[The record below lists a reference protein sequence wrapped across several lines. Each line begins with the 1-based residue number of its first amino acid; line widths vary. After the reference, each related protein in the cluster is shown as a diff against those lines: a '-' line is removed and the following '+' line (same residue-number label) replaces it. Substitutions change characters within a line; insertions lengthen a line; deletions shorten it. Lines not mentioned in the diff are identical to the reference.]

1 MIMKGGVCM
10 ITNKKGLS
18 DIVTTALIILLVAV
32 AVAAIW
38 AFIAPA
44 LRGTGTQFTKTQVC
58 VSNIIEP
65 LTCKTSVGT
74 AVPVTNPPPPATNPI
89 WTTAPGP
96 AGNFPVTIQVRRTLT
111 DGVAVATEFETA
123 VGTTPSLNLTLTT
136 DTSTTTITTPTRL
149 GSTSGTVKIPKAQG
163 ELVSITIDSGIG
175 STGGACSSN
184 TYPADCKGQTTGT
197 SPQVQVTTTYKL
209 PDNTIVKCPSL
220 PITCNTA

>member
-1 MIMKGGVCM
+1 M

-74 AVPVTNPPPPATNPI
+74 AVAVGTAVTNPI

-123 VGTTPSLNLTLTT
+123 VGTAPSLNRTVTT
-136 DTSTTTITTPTRL
+136 DTSTTTITTPTKL
-149 GSTSGTVKIPKAQG
+149 GGTSGTVKIPKAQG
-163 ELVSITIDSGIG
+163 ELISITIDSG
-175 STGGACSSN
+175 TGGTGTAVCSAT
-184 TYPADCKGQTTGT
+184 TYPADCRSQT
-197 SPQVQVTTTYKL
+197 
-209 PDNTIVKCPSL
+209 
-220 PITCNTA
+220 A